1 MENKNNFV
9 FKILTII
16 AWAIFFGICIEAGAL
31 LFNFIYSFFNPLGL
45 KNLYQKLDL
54 SDLYNRSKN
63 VYFFIYS
70 FVLIIGFMKAILF
83 YTVIKLV
90 DKLDLDRP
98 FSNFVSM
105 QISRISYI
113 TLFIGIFSFL
123 VQKIS
128 QKLQY
133 KGYPISQMDKF
144 WVDSQAYILM
154 AAVIYIIAVIFK
166 RGIALLNEKDST
178 AQSS

>member
-63 VYFFIYS
+63 VYFFVYS

-83 YTVIKLV
+83 YTVIKLL

-98 FSNFVSM
+98 FSNFVSI

-113 TLFIGIFSFL
+113 TLSIWLI
-123 VQKIS
+123 
-128 QKLQY
+128 
-133 KGYPISQMDKF
+133 GYPLYCSFCDIF
-144 WVDSQAYILM
+144 WTKKLKIPM
-154 AAVIYIIAVIFK
+154 NKVI
-166 RGIALLNEKDST
+166 
-178 AQSS
+178 